1 MITMIVCC
9 GCSKHLLLSPFSRIR
24 DLFIVY
30 SCMSCSF
37 FSLSFSQMYES
48 SFIQI
53 NDLTVPNL
61 LSLHHHHLRSEQHLR
76 WLLQQQVLHDIA
88 TDLVRCTPAPQLGD
102 TIVISL
108 GANESVKICRH
119 YSRGFPLY
127 DDNIAPI
134 FLLLPSSSILTI
146 VQTLLLEGKVVL
158 HSIHRAVISNVAH
171 TLRRFLFPWKFAG
184 SFIPLLP
191 SCMLLAVQ
199 VPGCFIIGIET
210 VNAWCCLYS
219 RSFCAKLLCHRTH

>member
-1 MITMIVCC
+1 MITRIACC
-9 GCSKHLLLSPFSRIR
+9 GYNKHSPLFPFFHIR
-24 DLFIVY
+24 ALFTVF
-30 SCMSCSF
+30 SCMNCIF
-37 FSLSFSQMYES
+37 FSHSFSQMYES

-61 LSLHHHHLRSEQHLR
+61 LSLHHHHHLHSEQHLR
-76 WLLQQQVLHDIA
+76 WLMQQQVLHDIA

-108 GANESVKICRH
+108 GSNESVKICRH

-134 FLLLPSSSILTI
+134 FLLLPSSSILAI

-210 VNAWCCLYS
+210 VMA
-219 RSFCAKLLCHRTH
+219 

>member
-1 MITMIVCC
+1 MITRNACC
-9 GCSKHLLLSPFSRIR
+9 GYSKHSPLFPFFRIR
-24 DLFIVY
+24 ALFTVF
-30 SCMSCSF
+30 SCMSCIF
-37 FSLSFSQMYES
+37 FSHSFSQMYES

-61 LSLHHHHLRSEQHLR
+61 LSLHHHHLHSEQHLR
-76 WLLQQQVLHDIA
+76 WLMQQQVLHDIA

-134 FLLLPSSSILTI
+134 FLLLPSSSILAI

-210 VNAWCCLYS
+210 VMA
-219 RSFCAKLLCHRTH
+219 